1 MSFIENVKSK
11 CAVNSQLTRAGA
23 AAHTAQLEKPD
34 RSGPGI
40 PAWATEQAKAQG
52 AVNQQANEATKIA
65 QVVTDLKCAKD
76 QYGDVV
82 VRYKPARRNE
92 VARLDSARGQDM
104 LRMVAKSIFGKTPS
118 KSALESL
125 SGEIRMSVMARG
137 LEVET
142 FLRVGKDSLGRY
154 CIDLGDID
162 GTCAVIDSGR
172 WYVSDQVDVAFVR
185 PHGFAS
191 LPSPTRSESAED
203 ALRKLW
209 TFCESRGVPRT
220 RILLVIATLV
230 CYLRHGVAYPVLSF
244 IGPAAS
250 GKSTVVLQLLLLF
263 DPPKSQKMLPTTQ
276 LTEEHIAATA
286 QVRHGITA
294 DNKSS
299 LSKDEQD
306 TLCRCSTGGETY
318 QRKLYTN
325 GDVFVLPMH
334 RPVMITS
341 VNSLVKAPD
350 LMTRTVF
357 VDLPARSRPQ
367 TFDAVM
373 ADFQAQ
379 QDELFGAL
387 LELVAVSTVPIP
399 NETSAGH
406 RLVDFVLAGQRF
418 CHHAGHD
425 PQKFIQ
431 CVDNMRESTGAEL
444 AAGSAFI
451 KKVQAV
457 ITDLAKNATPA
468 PKLPGYKSWHHRGSC
483 AVQTPLGEYVV
494 GVRPQQLFDL
504 LRASTLPTIGWM
516 PNDVRQMN
524 DKLVR
529 ETPLFNSIGITV
541 NRCEPSRGHPHWEF
555 TFWLNARFG
564 RASDDDSRPPEA
576 A

>member
-1 MSFIENVKSK
+1 MSFIDEVKSK
-11 CAVNSQLTRAGA
+11 CSMNSQLTRAGEEVD
-23 AAHTAQLEKPD
+23 TAQLQQTD

-52 AVNQQANEATKIA
+52 AVNQEANEAKKVA
-65 QVVTDLKCAKD
+65 QVLTYLNCAKD

-92 VARLDSARGQDM
+92 VAKLDSARGQDM
-104 LRMVAKSIFGKTPS
+104 LRIVAKSVTGKTPN
-118 KSALESL
+118 KGAIEIL
-125 SGEIRMSVMARG
+125 SSEIRMSVMARG

-142 FLRVGKDSLGRY
+142 FLRVGKDSLGRF
-154 CIDLGDID
+154 CIDLGDVD
-162 GTCAVIDSGR
+162 GTCAVVDSGS

-185 PHGFAS
+185 PHSFAS
-191 LPSPTRSESAED
+191 LPSPIRPDSAGD

-209 TFCESRGVPRT
+209 TFFESRGVPGN
-220 RILLVIATLV
+220 RILLVIAALV
-230 CYLRHGVAYPVLSF
+230 CYLKHGVAYPVLSF

-263 DPPKSQKMLPTTQ
+263 DPPKSQKTLPTTE

-325 GDVFVLPMH
+325 GDVFILPMH
-334 RPVMITS
+334 RPIMITS

-357 VDLPARSRPQ
+357 VDLPARSNPE

-373 ADFQAQ
+373 ADFRAQ
-379 QDELFGAL
+379 QGELFGAL

-418 CHHAGHD
+418 CHHAGID

-457 ITDLAKNATPA
+457 ITDLAKNATIA
-468 PKLPGYKSWHHRGSC
+468 QKLPGYKSWHHRGSC
-483 AVQTPLGEYVV
+483 AVQNSLGESVV

-504 LRASTLPTIGWM
+504 LCASSLPTIGWM
-516 PNDVRQMN
+516 PKDVKQMN

-541 NRCEPSRGHPHWEF
+541 NRREPSQGHPHWEF
-555 TFWLNARFG
+555 TF
-564 RASDDDSRPPEA
+564 
-576 A
+576 